1 MAANGQTILKRLAA
15 LASKRSPYEPD
26 WRDCFDMTFPVR
38 GHGFNGQ
45 VVDSTNARSKNAA
58 RLDSTG
64 TDSARTLASAIMSG
78 VTPANSQWFALDVGD
93 ETEEERA
100 WLDEAADIIWQN
112 VHAANFDAVGFECAL
127 DIVAAGWFV
136 LFTDTNRMTGGGYA
150 FEQWPI
156 SECFVTSTRQDGR
169 ADTVYRKYQL
179 TAQQAVEHFTKL
191 GGKPSAKLQEKAAN
205 KPFEL
210 VDLVRVIE
218 PRHLYVVGGKLSKN
232 LPFSSCDVEVDGG
245 HVMLEQG
252 FEEFPCAI
260 PRWTVIPG
268 SAYAVGPVF
277 DALPDIL
284 ELNDLVR
291 MEKAAADLAVSGMWI
306 AEDDGVLNPRTV
318 KVGPRKIIVANSVD
332 SMKELKSGADFNVT
346 FTIKEGLQAQIRKT
360 LMADMLQPDQQGP
373 AETATATVVRVN
385 LIRQLLGPVYGR
397 LQSEYLQAL
406 IERCFGLAFRA
417 GALGRPPQS
426 LAGRAFHVRYLSPL
440 ARAQKLEDVVAMDRL
455 ESGLIAKAQ
464 VIPESLDLYNWDEG
478 DRLRAQYLGVPGK
491 LMRPQ
496 DDVAAL
502 RKQRADAQ
510 QAVADQERMSQQ
522 AQAMAGDP
530 NQAKV
535 MGALMAA

>member
-1 MAANGQTILKRLAA
+1 MAADGKKLIDRLAA
-15 LASKRSPYEPD
+15 LASKRSAYEQD

-38 GHGFNGQ
+38 AHGFQGQ
-45 VVDSTNARSKNAA
+45 VVDSVNARSKNAA

-93 ETEEERA
+93 ETEEERR
-100 WLDEAADIIWQN
+100 WLDEAARVIWEN
-112 VHAANFDAVGFECAL
+112 IHGANFDAVGFECAL

-136 LFTDTNRMTGGGYA
+136 LFTDINREQGGGYA

-156 SECFVTSTRQDGR
+156 AECFISSTRQDGR
-169 ADTVYRKYQL
+169 ADTVYRKYHL

-191 GGKPSAKLQEKAAN
+191 GGKPSQKLQDKAAE
-205 KPFEL
+205 KPFEM
-210 VDLVRVIE
+210 VELVRVIQ
-218 PRHLYVVGGKLSKN
+218 PRQMYAVGAKLSKN
-232 LPFSSCDVEVDGG
+232 LPFMSCDLEVDGK
-245 HVMLEQG
+245 HLILEQG

-284 ELNDLVR
+284 ELNELVR
-291 MEKAAADLAVSGMWI
+291 MEKAAADLAISGMWI

-332 SMKELKSGADFNVT
+332 SMKELKSGADFNVS
-346 FTIKEGLQAQIRKT
+346 FTMKEKLQAQIRKT
-360 LMADMLQPDQQGP
+360 LMADQLQPQDGP
-373 AETATATVVRVN
+373 AMTATEVNVRVG

-417 GALGRPPQS
+417 GALGKPPES
-426 LAGRAFHVRYLSPL
+426 LAGRQFHVRYLSPL

-455 ESGLIAKAQ
+455 ESGIIAKAQ
-464 VIPESLDLYNWDEG
+464 IRPEVLDLYDWDQA
-478 DRLRAQYLGVPGK
+478 DKLRAQYLGVPGK
-491 LMRPQ
+491 LMRSEE
-496 DDVAAL
+496 DVAAI
-502 RKQRADAQ
+502 RDQRAEAQQQAADAQ
-510 QAVADQERMSQQ
+510 RQSEQ